1 MTLSLNLLQLE
12 MNCFL
17 TTMDTQA
24 ESTKTVD
31 EVATGLDQ
39 FTESDSCN
47 LERKH
52 NFADEFHRRRES

>member
-1 MTLSLNLLQLE
+1 

-39 FTESDSCN
+39 FKESDPSN

-52 NFADEFHRRRES
+52 NFADEFRHRSER